1 MKLRNILIATLILCT
16 VGLCAYSLGYRY
28 AILCAELVSVS
39 EGGYELAFNGQI
51 HSYLGWTEVH

>member
-1 MKLRNILIATLILCT
+1 MKLRNTLIAALILGV

-28 AILCAELVSVS
+28 AITSAEFVSVS
-39 EGGYELAFNGQI
+39 ENEYELAFNGQI